1 MLPSFRF
8 PAEWET
14 HEQSWIG
21 WPERHDNWRNKAIPA
36 QQCFENVIRN
46 IAIFEQVSVLTSSK
60 AWSKVQSLFS
70 SVPNIRVIEL
80 STDDCWLRDTGPL
93 FIINCD
99 KTDSS
104 WEVRGVDFAFNA
116 WGGTFEG
123 CYSSWE
129 ADTLVAWK
137 ILGLERLR
145 RYTSDLVLE
154 GGAISCDG
162 QGTAITTDECLLN
175 PNRNPSW
182 NRQQIEE
189 ELHTLLGIKK
199 VIWLPFGVYGDI
211 DTNGHVDN
219 LCVFIGPA
227 KVVLHWTEDLNDPQ
241 YERSVAALS
250 VLEAALDAKG
260 RRLTIYK
267 LPAPGPFYR
276 TMEETQGIVP
286 NNTTTMPR
294 RENDRLVAS
303 YVNFYFVNNAIIMPS
318 FGEPW
323 DTVAEQTF
331 HSILPEREIKKVA
344 AKEIVLGGG
353 GIHCITQQQPITKQI
368 LQR

>member
-46 IAIFEQVSVLTSSK
+46 IAIFEQV
-60 AWSKVQSLFS
+60 LFS
-70 SVPNIRVIEL
+70 LPRKLGAKFNLCSPA
-80 STDDCWLRDTGPL
+80 DTGPL

-123 CYSSWE
+123 CY
-129 ADTLVAWK
+129 LVGRL
-137 ILGLERLR
+137 ILW
-145 RYTSDLVLE
+145 YTSDLVLE

-189 ELHTLLGIKK
+189 ELHTLHQWSCGQFMRI
-199 VIWLPFGVYGDI
+199 
-211 DTNGHVDN
+211 
-219 LCVFIGPA
+219 IGPA